1 MNDQELAEYLNL
13 TPADAAI
20 VIPKLTPQR
29 RATYDRM
36 KQLELEFDLWLIGLG
51 PKPDALIDS
60 DRSTQR
66 RRGWR

>member
-1 MNDQELAEYLNL
+1 MNDQELTEYLNL

-51 PKPDALIDS
+51 LKAGCPD
-60 DRSTQR
+60 
-66 RRGWR
+66 